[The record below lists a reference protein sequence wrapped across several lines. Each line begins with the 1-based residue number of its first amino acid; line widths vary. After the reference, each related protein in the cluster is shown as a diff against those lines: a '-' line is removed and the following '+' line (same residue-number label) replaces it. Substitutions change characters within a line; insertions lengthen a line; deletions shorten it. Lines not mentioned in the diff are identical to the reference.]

1 MRRLAAARAGRHL
14 DMSSTATHNVM
25 QNENSS
31 TSRSLHLLSELLL
44 GGDLL
49 AAGPSALP
57 LASELPMLSNWG
69 DDELARFLT
78 VADLH
83 HVLVRALEALQLS
96 PAGNLGPRVSSL
108 FAAALTTERARIAR
122 ALGVLETI
130 CRELESAGCSAI
142 VIKSLDHS
150 PDLGS
155 DLDLYTGGPEDLV
168 VSIMTK
174 RLAAEVLPRSWGDRL
189 AHKWN
194 FRLPNLPEAVEI
206 HAGCLGQTG
215 EHLNLARQVSAR
227 AVRREVGGYS
237 FRVPA
242 LEERVII
249 TTLQRMYRHWYCRLC
264 DIVDTTKLIQT
275 QALDY
280 ARLRMAAEAGGIWPG
295 VATFLV
301 IVAEYART
309 YGTALTL
316 PADVVASA
324 PYRDNTLQLRGD
336 FLRIPIVP
344 QAARL
349 FLRQV
354 LHAAHQKDLRTVSRL
369 ALLPSLAAA
378 ALVAY
383 KVTGSDKGIW

>member
-1 MRRLAAARAGRHL
+1 MPTEH
-14 DMSSTATHNVM
+14 SITA
-25 QNENSS
+25 
-31 TSRSLHLLSELLL
+31 RSLQLLAELLL
-44 GGDLL
+44 GGDPL
-49 AAGPSALP
+49 AAGPNATLP
-57 LASELPMLSNWG
+57 HQARMLSNWG
-69 DDELARFLT
+69 DAELTQFLA

-83 HVLVRALEALQLS
+83 HVLVRALDLLRLS
-96 PAGNLGPRVSSL
+96 PAEDLKPCLSSR
-108 FAAALTTERARIAR
+108 FEAALTRERARIAR
-122 ALGVLETI
+122 ALGVLESI
-130 CRELESAGCSAI
+130 CRELESAGCSAV
-142 VIKSLDHS
+142 VIKSLDHW

-155 DLDLYTGGPEDLV
+155 DLDLYTGGPEDLI

-174 RLAAEVLPRSWGDRL
+174 KFAAEILPRSWGDVL

-206 HAGCLGQTG
+206 HVGCLGQTG
-215 EHLNLARQVSAR
+215 EHLDLARQVSAR
-227 AVRREVGGYS
+227 AVGREVGGYS

-264 DIVDTTKLIQT
+264 DIVDTAKLIQ
-275 QALDY
+275 ARELDY
-280 ARLRMAAEAGGIWPG
+280 ARLRSAAEAGGIWPG
-295 VATFLV
+295 VASFLV

-309 YGTALTL
+309 YGTELRL
-316 PADVVASA
+316 PADVLASA
-324 PYRDNTLQLRGD
+324 PCQDNTLQLRGD
-336 FLRIPIVP
+336 FLRIPLVP

-349 FLRQV
+349 FLSQV